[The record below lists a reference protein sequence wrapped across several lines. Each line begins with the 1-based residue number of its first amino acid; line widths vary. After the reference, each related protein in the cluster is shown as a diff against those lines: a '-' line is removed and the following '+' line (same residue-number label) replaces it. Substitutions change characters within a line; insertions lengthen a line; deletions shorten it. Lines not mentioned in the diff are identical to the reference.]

1 MLGVCYYPEHWPAE
15 RWAKDAAQ
23 MAALGLKTVRIG
35 EFAWGRI
42 EPRSGVYQWEWL
54 DQAIETLNA
63 AGLGVVLGTPTATPP
78 KWLCDLYPEI
88 LPVDPVSGLVRRFG
102 SRRHYDFSSP
112 VYLRET
118 LRIVGA
124 MADRYGRH
132 AGVIGWQTDNEMTCH
147 DTALSGSPAA
157 ASAFREWCRMRYGS
171 IEALNAAW
179 GNAFWSMEYG
189 AFAEIDLPIQTVCE
203 PSPAHRLA
211 WRRFSSDQVA
221 AYNKAQVDLIRAKVD
236 PRHWVTHNFI
246 PFLSTAVDNFDLC
259 APLDFTSYDS
269 YPLGIADMAMADA
282 PAEAFRP
289 FIRTGLPDL
298 TALNLD
304 QTRGLSR
311 MAFWLMEQQPGPV
324 NWAPHNPRPAPGMV
338 RLWTLQAFA
347 HGAECVSYFR
357 WRQAP
362 FAQEQM
368 HAGLLRPDHQPADAW
383 GEIQQAAQEQALL
396 GDLSA
401 PRERKD
407 VALII
412 DAEALY
418 ASDIQPQGAGYRY
431 DRTVYAYY
439 SALRGLGLDVDCVRP
454 GADLTGY
461 RLVVAPCLAM
471 PSDAAVEAL
480 TRSSA
485 RLVFGP
491 RSGAKTADFT
501 IPEALAPGRLQAL
514 VPVRVR
520 IVETL
525 RPDCPVELQCGNA
538 RYSAH
543 SWCEALDL
551 LPGAEALATYDNGD
565 VAAARSGR
573 AAYIGTLTDAPF
585 LAHVLAGE
593 AAAAGLDTLQLPDT
607 LRISR
612 RGSLGYAFN
621 YAPYAQDCPAPDRAD
636 FVIGGPS
643 IPAYGVSVWRLA

>member
-15 RWAKDAAQ
+15 RWAEDAAA

-35 EFAWGRI
+35 EFAWSRI
-42 EPRSGVYQWEWL
+42 EPRAHDYHWEWL
-54 DQAIETLNA
+54 DKAIETLNA
-63 AGLGVVLGTPTATPP
+63 SGLAVVLGTPTATPP
-78 KWLCDLYPEI
+78 KWLCDQYPDI
-88 LPVDPVSGLVRRFG
+88 LPVDPVTGLVRRFG
-102 SRRHYDFSSP
+102 SRRHYDFSSAT
-112 VYLRET
+112 YLRES

-132 AGVIGWQTDNEMTCH
+132 PGVIGWQTDNEMTCH
-147 DTALSGSPAA
+147 DTTLSGSPAA
-157 ASAFREWCRMRYGS
+157 AEAFRTWCRQRYGT

-179 GNAFWSMEYG
+179 GNVFWSMEYG
-189 AFAEIDLPIQTVCE
+189 SFDEIDLPIQTVCE

-211 WRRFSSDQVA
+211 WRRFASDQVA

-236 PRHWVTHNFI
+236 PRQWITHNFI

-269 YPLGIADMAMADA
+269 YPLGITDMAMADA
-282 PAEAFRP
+282 PADAFRP
-289 FIRTGLPDL
+289 FMRTGLPDL

-304 QTRGLSR
+304 QTRALSR

-368 HAGLLRPDHQPADAW
+368 HAGLLRPDYQPADAW
-383 GEIQQAAQEQALL
+383 HEIEQVASEQALL
-396 GDLSA
+396 SDLSR

-412 DAEALY
+412 DADALY

-439 SALRGLGLDVDCVRP
+439 SALRQLGLDVDCVRP

-471 PSDAAVEAL
+471 PTEAAISAL
-480 TRSSA
+480 EQSTA

-501 IPEALAPGRLQAL
+501 IPDGLAPGRLRDF

-525 RPDCPVELQCGNA
+525 RPDCPIELAWGNE
-538 RYSAH
+538 RYAGH

-551 LPGAEALATYDNGD
+551 LPGAEAVATYENGE
-565 VAAARSGR
+565 AAVARSGR
-573 AAYIGTLTDAPF
+573 ATYVGTLAENGF
-585 LAHVLAGE
+585 LTRLLARE
-593 AAAAGLDTLQLPDT
+593 AAAAGLEILELPDT

-612 RGSLGYAFN
+612 RDGLAYAFN
-621 YAPYAQDCPAPDRAD
+621 YAPHAQACPAPDGAD
-636 FVIGGPS
+636 YVLGGAS
-643 IPAYGVSVWRLA
+643 IPPCGVSVWKLP

>member
-15 RWAKDAAQ
+15 HWAEDAAQ

-42 EPRSGVYQWEWL
+42 EPRPGDYQWDWL
-54 DQAIETLNA
+54 DQAIATLNA
-63 AGLGVVLGTPTATPP
+63 TGLDVVLGTPTATPP

-88 LPVDPVSGLVRRFG
+88 LPVDPASGLVRRFG

-124 MADRYGRH
+124 MAERYGRH

-157 ASAFREWCRMRYGS
+157 TSAFREWCRARYGS
-171 IEALNAAW
+171 VAALNTAW
-179 GNAFWSMEYG
+179 GNVFWSMEYG
-189 AFAEIDLPIQTVCE
+189 SFEEIDLPIQTVCE

-211 WRRFSSDQVA
+211 WRRFASDQVA
-221 AYNKAQVDLIRAKVD
+221 AYNKAQVDLIRATVD
-236 PRHWVTHNFI
+236 PRQWITHNFI

-269 YPLGIADMAMADA
+269 YPLGIADMAMGDA

-289 FIRTGLPDL
+289 FMRTGLPDL

-338 RLWTLQAFA
+338 RLWSLQAFA

-368 HAGLLRPDHQPADAW
+368 HAGLMRPDYQSADAW
-383 GEIQQAAQEQALL
+383 NEVQQVAQEQALL

-401 PRERKD
+401 PRERKE

-439 SALRGLGLDVDCVRP
+439 SALRSLGLDVDCVRP
-454 GADLTGY
+454 GAELSGY

-471 PSDAAVEAL
+471 PSASAIEAL
-480 TRSSA
+480 ERSSA

-491 RSGAKTADFT
+491 RSGAKTSDFT
-501 IPEALAPGRLQAL
+501 IPDTLAPGRLQAFA
-514 VPVRVR
+514 PVRVR

-525 RPDCPVELQCGNA
+525 RPDCPIELQCGNA
-538 RYSAH
+538 RYAAH

-551 LPGAEALATYDNGD
+551 LPGATVIATYENGD
-565 VAAARSGR
+565 VAVARSGR
-573 AAYIGTLTDAPF
+573 TTYIGTLTDAQF
-585 LAHVLAGE
+585 LSNLLAGE
-593 AAAAGLDTLQLPDT
+593 AEAAGLETMKLPDT
-607 LRISR
+607 LRVSR
-612 RGSLGYAFN
+612 RGGLGYAFN
-621 YAPYAQDCPAPDRAD
+621 YAPHAQDCPAPEHAD
-636 FVIGGPS
+636 YVIGSPV
-643 IPAYGVSVWRLA
+643 IPPYSVSVWRLA